1 MYVGY
6 SFPLMSEICAVAR
19 NGQKAHEYLKMF
31 WDYFCLPN
39 GFHCN
44 GDYKD
49 KIECF
54 WKYRPFTLEGNMCA
68 ADALQEMLLQD
79 LDDSIVICPAIPE
92 DWKNYS
98 FKLRS
103 AKGLLVTVSCNNG
116 EKTITLEALRDVSTA
131 VEWALDKVADV
142 TLKKGETKTITL

>member
-1 MYVGY
+1 
-6 SFPLMSEICAVAR
+6 
-19 NGQKAHEYLKMF
+19 
-31 WDYFCLPN
+31 
-39 GFHCN
+39 
-44 GDYKD
+44 
-49 KIECF
+49 
-54 WKYRPFTLEGNMCA
+54 MCA

-116 EKTITLEALRDVSTA
+116 EKTISLEALRDVCTTL
-131 VEWALDKVADV
+131 EWALDKVADV
-142 TLKKGETKTITL
+142 TLKKGEAKTITL